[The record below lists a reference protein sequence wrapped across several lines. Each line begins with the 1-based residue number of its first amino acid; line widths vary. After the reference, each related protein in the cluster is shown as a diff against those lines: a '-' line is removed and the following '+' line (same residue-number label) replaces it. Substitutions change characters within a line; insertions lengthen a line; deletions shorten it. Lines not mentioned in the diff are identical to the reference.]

1 MPGMTHPAARQACE
15 GCRGSGLVVQAG
27 PASTLVAVA
36 CACVAPVCP
45 ACGGGGWIAQGP
57 GFRAPRVR
65 CGCARVEARGRLL
78 GEARLPNRYV
88 DATLDRLE
96 PRGGA
101 AAATAALSH
110 FVRSAAA
117 PGPMRGVVLHGAV
130 GLGKTHLLVAALRA
144 LTLEHG
150 VSARFI
156 EFSHLLSDLKSSFEQ
171 GTTAEVMA
179 SLDRRRV
186 LAIDELGKGRNTEFE
201 LSVLDEL
208 VSRRYNEGLPILA
221 ATNYAPSTPTG
232 RATPNL
238 AAPRATEPALVERV
252 SERVYSR
259 LQEVCLF
266 VPIHG
271 EDRRVTPRPR

>member
-1 MPGMTHPAARQACE
+1 MPVLMHPAARRDCE
-15 GCRGSGLVVQAG
+15 ACRGAGLVVQAG
-27 PASTLVAVA
+27 PTSTLVAVA
-36 CACVAPVCP
+36 CACLAAVCP
-45 ACGGGGWIAQGP
+45 ACHGGGWIASGSD
-57 GFRAPRVR
+57 FRSPRTR
-65 CGCARVEARGRLL
+65 CGCARVETRGSLF
-78 GEARLPNRYV
+78 AAAQLPNRYV
-88 DATLDRLE
+88 DATLERLE

-101 AAATAALSH
+101 AAATASLQH
-110 FVRSAAA
+110 FVRSATGA
-117 PGPMRGVVLHGAV
+117 GPVRGVVVHGAV
-130 GLGKTHLLVAALRA
+130 GLGKTHLLVATLRS

-156 EFSHLLSDLKSSFEQ
+156 EFSHLLSDLKASFEK
-171 GTTAEVMA
+171 GTSAEVMA

-221 ATNYAPSTPTG
+221 TTNYAPSTSKG

-238 AAPRATEPALVERV
+238 ASPAATAPALIDRVGERI
-252 SERVYSR
+252 YSR

-266 VPIHG
+266 VPMHG
-271 EDRRVTPRPR
+271 EDRRGVR